1 MTLGHYF
8 SCLNDMCTSHQA
20 TVLFHIHVMHVM
32 DLMYIHNVSDT
43 VRLDRNITPQITHL
57 YSLFLSLSV
66 YLYVPYSL
74 ANTNIDLLLVPILH
88 QRISYLSVKFIKLC
102 GNIFFH

>member
-66 YLYVPYSL
+66 YLYVPCKHKYR
-74 ANTNIDLLLVPILH
+74 P
-88 QRISYLSVKFIKLC
+88 FIGSHSSPENKLP
-102 GNIFFH
+102 FS